1 MAKAFLVAESETLDP
16 AALATYVDLVRK
28 ALVAAGGKPI
38 VISSIGGRI
47 IPLVGEP
54 LTNLFVSERES
65 VAKTEAWLTSP
76 ELRALEP
83 QRAKAYRVIRQ
94 FIVETAGDWP
104 WRSLATAGGRPTRGR
119 PTTSPDRYVDPLFSA
134 HEPARTSSAYV
145 TFEPGARSAWHTHSC
160 DLDTARREAG
170 GPERQGRRL
179 DGEGG

>member
-16 AALATYVDLVRK
+16 AALAAHVDLVRK

-38 VISSIGGRI
+38 VISSIGRRI

-65 VAKTEAWLTSP
+65 VAKTEAWLASP

-94 FIVETAGDWP
+94 FIVETARD
-104 WRSLATAGGRPTRGR
+104 
-119 PTTSPDRYVDPLFSA
+119 
-134 HEPARTSSAYV
+134 
-145 TFEPGARSAWHTHSC
+145 
-160 DLDTARREAG
+160 
-170 GPERQGRRL
+170 
-179 DGEGG
+179 